1 MRAMMHKTQRA
12 QTGYREL
19 VSLALFFFVFLTS
32 TFIFDEHVA
41 QLFGPSLVSPLESL
55 ILGSSVIGFILRPY
69 LCYRLPTR
77 RHDVSTLI
85 GTLAVAAIV
94 VTIMARRTGRSSL
107 GASSSSRR
115 LAISAAPPIRSLRAA
130 MPRRPIC
137 RAPSLSPTLRESFFS
152 LSSTSSFQAICPT
165 RLPSYSPRSPW

>member
-1 MRAMMHKTQRA
+1 MHKTQRT

-32 TFIFDEHVA
+32 TFIFDEHA
-41 QLFGPSLVSPLESL
+41 ALLFGPSLVSPLESL
-55 ILGSSVIGFILRPY
+55 MLGSSVIGFILRPY

-77 RHDVSTLI
+77 RHDVSTPHRH
-85 GTLAVAAIV
+85 
-94 VTIMARRTGRSSL
+94 ARRRRDCRYDHGQTHLGIPRP

-130 MPRRPIC
+130 MPKRPIC

-152 LSSTSSFQAICPT
+152 LSSISSFQAICPT
-165 RLPSYSPRSPW
+165 RLSSYSPRSPW